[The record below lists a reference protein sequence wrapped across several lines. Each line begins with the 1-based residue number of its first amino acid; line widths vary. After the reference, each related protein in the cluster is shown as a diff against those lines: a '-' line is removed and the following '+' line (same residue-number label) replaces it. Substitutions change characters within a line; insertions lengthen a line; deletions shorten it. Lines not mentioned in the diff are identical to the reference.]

1 MATFLQEY
9 REQYSRL
16 MALHLVFFVLS
27 VLNGR
32 SSAGADVESI
42 KLVRPLS
49 AMSRQLRSQRRG
61 PLQAESRNST
71 MSA

>member
-1 MATFLQEY
+1 MATVLQEY

-32 SSAGADVESI
+32 SSAKAAVNVNRFNGCYAADC
-42 KLVRPLS
+42 
-49 AMSRQLRSQRRG
+49 
-61 PLQAESRNST
+61 
-71 MSA
+71 